1 MEIYLDTADV
11 AKIEKYCEAYPLAG
25 FTCNPTLVA
34 ASDRTI
40 EDLMKLAIGK
50 NVFVQSIA
58 LDYEGIIADA
68 KRLKEIRADA
78 YIKIPCT
85 PEGYKAM
92 HILKQ
97 QGYKVLATAIYTVGQ
112 ALMAAACNVD
122 YVAPYVNRMSD
133 TEVDGCELVEHII
146 CAFASQ
152 RVTTKIVAASFKN
165 LNQVVRLLVSG
176 VDAVTV
182 PTDIFEKLIDNKLT
196 NDAVDVFMSQWEHRF
211 NKKTL

>member
-11 AKIEKYCEAYPLAG
+11 SKIEKYCDAYPLAG

-34 ASDRTI
+34 ASEVTI

-58 LDYEGIIADA
+58 LDCDGIIADA
-68 KRLKEIRADA
+68 KKLKEIRADA

-97 QGYKVLATAIYTVGQ
+97 QGYNVLATAIYTVGQ

-133 TEVDGCELVEHII
+133 TEVDGCELVEDII

-152 RVTTKIVAASFKN
+152 RIKTKVVAASFKN

-196 NDAVDVFMSQWEHRF
+196 NDACDTFMSQWEHRF

>member
-1 MEIYLDTADV
+1 MEIYLDTAD
-11 AKIEKYCEAYPLAG
+11 AKKIEEYCKSYPLAG
-25 FTCNPTLVA
+25 FTCNPTLVS
-34 ASDRTI
+34 ASDQTI

-58 LDYEGIIADA
+58 TDCEGIIADA
-68 KRLKEIRADA
+68 RKLKEIRADA

-97 QGYKVLATAIYTVGQ
+97 QGYKILATAIYTVGQ

-133 TEVDGCELVEHII
+133 TEVDGCDLVEDII

-152 RVTTKIVAASFKN
+152 RITTKVVAASFKN

-176 VDAVTV
+176 VDAVTI
-182 PTDIFEKLIDNKLT
+182 PIDIFEKLIDNKLT
-196 NDAVDVFMSQWEHRF
+196 NDAVDVFSNQWEQRF